1 MALSLILEQVVG
13 HFTIDRIAD
22 IFFYTGRTT
31 IKTERGVGYILRIY
45 YHLFNKI
52 FCIIYTSACIM
63 NLTNCSNITGTV
75 NLL

>member
-31 IKTERGVGYILRIY
+31 IKTERGDWLYFKNIF
-45 YHLFNKI
+45 YHLFHKI

-63 NLTNCSNITGTV
+63 NLH
-75 NLL
+75 

>member
-31 IKTERGVGYILRIY
+31 IKTERGGWLYFKNILSFIQ
-45 YHLFNKI
+45 
-52 FCIIYTSACIM
+52 
-63 NLTNCSNITGTV
+63 
-75 NLL
+75 

>member
-1 MALSLILEQVVG
+1 MALSLILEQAVG

-22 IFFYTGRTT
+22 FFYTGRTT
-31 IKTERGVGYILRIY
+31 IKTEMGVGYILRIY
-45 YHLFNKI
+45 NHLFHKI

>member
-31 IKTERGVGYILRIY
+31 IKTERGVGWLYFKNILSFIQ
-45 YHLFNKI
+45 
-52 FCIIYTSACIM
+52 
-63 NLTNCSNITGTV
+63 
-75 NLL
+75 

>member
-22 IFFYTGRTT
+22 FFFTLVEQLLRPRG
-31 IKTERGVGYILRIY
+31 GVGYILRIY
-45 YHLFNKI
+45 YHLFHKI

-63 NLTNCSNITGTV
+63 NLH
-75 NLL
+75 